1 MENIMNKYETVIL
14 VSAIITDEQR
24 NEVVSKIQ
32 KLISANGKLIE
43 TEEKGKRKMA
53 YEVKKHTEAF
63 YYVLNFESEADFI
76 AELQRN
82 YRIIDEIIKFIVVK
96 QDE

>member
-1 MENIMNKYETVIL
+1 MNKYETVIL
-14 VSAIITDEQR
+14 VSNQPTDEER
-24 NEVVSKIQ
+24 KAVVEKIT
-32 KLISANGKLIE
+32 KLINTNGKVSMVDEIGL
-43 TEEKGKRKMA
+43 RKMA
-53 YEVKKHTEAF
+53 YEVKKHKEAF
-63 YYVLNFESEADFI
+63 YYVIYFESEADFI